1 MASRN
6 RHGYG
11 REMST
16 SLDCAG
22 SARRAVTVLLVG
34 ALLGL
39 GSTTVPAETLL
50 VVRKSAGAVDFVDPG
65 SGLTL
70 SSVAVGFAP
79 HEISRSPDGRFAA
92 VSNYGTREEPG
103 ATLSVL
109 DLEHPR
115 ELRRIELGAWRR
127 PHGVVWF
134 EQDRIA
140 VTTEEP
146 AALLIVDPRAAR
158 VIAQVPTEQA
168 GSHMV
173 AVISDPLHA
182 FVTNR
187 IVGTTTV
194 IDLASSRKVA
204 DVPTG
209 AGSEAIAVT
218 RDGREVWVAARE
230 AGTITVLDV
239 QTNGV
244 LATLTVPGQPI
255 RIVMTPTG
263 TALVSCAESGEV
275 VAFDARNRRQ
285 TGRVTLDVQLPAGSG
300 ARAGAAS
307 ATGAVPV
314 GISIAGDGTVFVAAT
329 RADKIVAL
337 ALPALTVTRTIDVT
351 GEPDGMALT
360 PIMPQ
365 AVCHACE
372 APADPYAPG
381 EAD

>member
-50 VVRKSAGAVDFVDPG
+50 VVRKSASAVDFVDPG

-158 VIAQVPTEQA
+158 VIAQVPTDQA
-168 GSHMV
+168 GSHLV
-173 AVISDPLHA
+173 AVISDPLRA

-187 IVGTTTV
+187 VAGSTTV

>member
-11 REMST
+11 REMT
-16 SLDCAG
+16 TPVD
-22 SARRAVTVLLVG
+22 RAVTVLLVG

-50 VVRKSAGAVDFVDPG
+50 VVRKSAGVVDFVDPG

-70 SSVAVGFAP
+70 SSVVVGFAP

-92 VSNYGTREEPG
+92 VSNYGTRDRAG
-103 ATLSVL
+103 TTLSIL

-115 ELRRIELGAWRR
+115 ELRRIELGEYRR
-127 PHGVVWF
+127 PHGIVWYA
-134 EQDRIA
+134 EDRIA

-146 AALLIVDPRAAR
+146 AALLVVDPRAAR
-158 VIAQVPTEQA
+158 VITQVPTKQA

-173 AVISDPLHA
+173 AVISELRA

-187 IVGTTTV
+187 VAGSTTV
-194 IDLASSRKVA
+194 IDLASGRKLA

-230 AGTITVLDV
+230 AGTITVLHS

-244 LATLTVPGQPI
+244 LATLTVPGEPI
-255 RIVMTPTG
+255 RIVMTPHG
-263 TALVSCAESGEV
+263 TALVSCAGSGEV
-275 VAFDARNRRQ
+275 VAFDARNRRE
-285 TGRVTLDVQLPAGSG
+285 TGRVMINVQLPARAG
-300 ARAGAAS
+300 ARAGTAS

-314 GISIAGDGTVFVAAT
+314 GISIAGDDTVFVAAT
-329 RADKIVAL
+329 RADKVVAL
-337 ALPALTVTRTIDVT
+337 ALPALTVTRTIDVP
-351 GEPDGMALT
+351 GEPDGMAFT

>member
-1 MASRN
+1 MASRT

-16 SLDCAG
+16 SLDCAE

-79 HEISRSPDGRFAA
+79 HEISRSPDGRLAA

-103 ATLSVL
+103 ATLSIL

-158 VIAQVPTEQA
+158 VMRQMPTEQA

-187 IVGTTTV
+187 IAGTTTV
-194 IDLASSRKVA
+194 IDLASGRKLA
-204 DVPTG
+204 DAPTG

-263 TALVSCAESGEV
+263 TALVSCAGSGEV

-300 ARAGAAS
+300 ARAGGAS

-314 GISIAGDGTVFVAAT
+314 GISIARDGTVFVAAT
-329 RADKIVAL
+329 RADKVVAL
-337 ALPALTVTRTIDVT
+337 ALPALTVTRTIDVP

>member
-50 VVRKSAGAVDFVDPG
+50 VVRKSASAVDFVDPG

-187 IVGTTTV
+187 IAGTTTV
-194 IDLASSRKVA
+194 IDLASSRKLA

>member
-1 MASRN
+1 MIAP
-6 RHGYG
+6 
-11 REMST
+11 
-16 SLDCAG
+16 LDCAE
-22 SARRAVTVLLVG
+22 SARRAATGLLVG

-39 GSTTVPAETLL
+39 VSTTVLAETLL

-92 VSNYGTREEPG
+92 VSNYGTRDKPG

-109 DLEHPR
+109 DLEYPR
-115 ELRRIELGAWRR
+115 ELRRIELGTWRR
-127 PHGVVWF
+127 PHGIVWYA
-134 EQDRIA
+134 EDRIA

-158 VIAQVPTEQA
+158 VITQVATEQA

-173 AVISDPLHA
+173 VVIPDPLRA

-187 IVGTTTV
+187 VSGSTTV
-194 IDLASSRKVA
+194 IDLASGRKLA

-218 RDGREVWVAARE
+218 RDGREVWVAARD
-230 AGTITVLDV
+230 AGTITVLDA

-244 LATLTVPGQPI
+244 LATFALPGEPI
-255 RIVMTPTG
+255 RIVTTPTA
-263 TALVSCAESGEV
+263 TALVSCAGSGEV
-275 VAFDARNRRQ
+275 VAFDARNRRE
-285 TGRVTLDVQLPAGSG
+285 TARVTIGVQPPASAG
-300 ARAGAAS
+300 ARSGGAS
-307 ATGAVPV
+307 ARGAVPV
-314 GISIAGDGTVFVAAT
+314 GISIAGDGTVFVADT
-329 RADKIVAL
+329 RADKVVAL
-337 ALPALTVTRTIDVT
+337 ALPALTVTRTIEVP

-365 AVCHACE
+365 AVCHACA
-372 APADPYAPG
+372 APADPLA
-381 EAD
+381 ADPPD

>member
-11 REMST
+11 REMT
-16 SLDCAG
+16 TPLDRAE
-22 SARRAVTVLLVG
+22 SARRSVTVLLVG

-127 PHGVVWF
+127 PHGIVWYA
-134 EQDRIA
+134 QDRIA

-146 AALLIVDPRAAR
+146 AALLVVDPRAAR
-158 VIAQVPTEQA
+158 VITQVPTEQA

-173 AVISDPLHA
+173 AVISDPLRA

-187 IVGTTTV
+187 VAGSTTV
-194 IDLASSRKVA
+194 IDLASGRKLA

-230 AGTITVLDV
+230 AGTITVLDA

-244 LATLTVPGQPI
+244 LATFSVPGQPI
-255 RIVMTPTG
+255 RIVMTSTG
-263 TALVSCAESGEV
+263 TALVSCAGSGEV

-285 TGRVTLDVQLPAGSG
+285 TGRVLVNVQLPAGAG

-337 ALPALTVTRTIDVT
+337 ALPALTVTRTIDVP

-360 PIMPQ
+360 PIIPQ